1 MLQSD
6 AGLEAIEGSV
16 LLNTDLNI
24 VSLPYRPLLL
34 RDIPS
39 SRGQPAAPI
48 TMGLPTFCCK
58 FRMSPSKTPPSL
70 CEGSWSHTLS
80 NCELTWS
87 DVAAM
92 DLRSIMNCGLLQSS
106 QLYPLCCT
114 FRVRD
119 EEISEPAYTCRMY
132 FLQQDQRLE
141 TVIAELKGLSW
152 SLLTFYPIKWMY
164 RCGLR
169 MSWFSESSSSQKTA
183 SDSSRTGISSL
194 FNSGQNNR
202 GGNLGVAGPP
212 GGFPLMVA
220 AETLAASFGVH
231 MNRSQT
237 GSLDPVSTK
246 SRISL
251 KKSSSGASKSG
262 ASSTSIQSS
271 PHDSSSPK
279 LDVGSSHHKSSLL
292 RSTFARMRQV
302 AMGGA
307 QVNPSISPP
316 SAITTAP
323 TTSSI
328 LLVDTSTAA
337 TTTTTYTSSRSAFH
351 QRLTHFSQTFTHD
364 KSSPRRR
371 KLDQIH
377 RSYQSCQSPHPSDV
391 NVDSEAPLRKVEPRD
406 KKYAQL
412 HLPLTAVLEP
422 SNSFIQSIGDEVLVN
437 GGVHQLVGNS
447 RPGAVPGEEAAIT
460 SANASP
466 VSNALSQSSGMKQPL
481 SSPKSG
487 ENTPLWYLI
496 IVSSSCKNTPNAQEL
511 SCVPRWIGRCYLPA
525 IMYTVDVVRSLDDHI
540 LSMTKPF
547 EVESTPASE
556 PKTIL
561 PNFIALDLGA
571 ANELAVTMPMQLA
584 VVDAAMVAASGGT
597 STSVEAARAGVEGGV
612 RADDTDDHTATMQQ
626 SHLPV
631 EHSTGKGLEPAAA
644 TRSISV
650 TSGIM
655 NTSHSQKEL
664 NAQTARRLLRRP
676 TDPAMSIDSEPGDLH
691 EAVLLD
697 PPILH
702 PERSLVGSLPIHQ
715 CARSTFSAFVP
726 FVVELCVTLVEKFG
740 LNCVGIYRVSGNK
753 LAHDFMAAELCKQ
766 LGEIDASNEK
776 WNDIHALACVLKT
789 LLRNLP
795 DSLIPKV
802 SATDPCFA
810 ISAMYPEFLAASR
823 VESWERRLLSVQR
836 LLSIMECYP
845 KHPEYRVHRATL
857 RYLATHLARVASRQA
872 VNRMT
877 AYNLALVF
885 APNLIQ
891 SNEDSPELFMADS
904 KFKIWLLETII
915 KYHKWVFSPDLG
927 LESGCFVPE
936 DSDKVLLT
944 DEALAEAMAA
954 SSSGTSQGLEFA
966 NQPGRSEGD
975 VRPVLQE
982 MLHAAALLPPPPSTS
997 DLEVAEE
1004 PGPSLDKPTDV
1015 ATVVEQALESSAVEL
1030 QEIQQQHQQQQQLQ
1044 QHQQRHRNRPVSQ
1057 PGGEN
1062 RSHNQERSLS
1072 AGRRREEH
1080 QVRDIDVITH
1090 RTAFSPYKE
1099 VPGSPEKPTLLIIPE
1114 DYCDVEREDSSPARM
1129 QHSLLAHSS
1138 ITAPPSPRI
1147 SSFNPSLNP
1156 STDTTNKATSSSRW
1170 RPFHRQ
1176 RRHSGGEAPES
1187 KSIME
1192 MAVVEAGE
1200 EIYSISHLVAFRR
1213 VKSCRRRG
1221 DHCGEAREALSES
1234 PEPTTQASEEQ
1245 PQKQSTPPSS
1255 SSETLSRVRH
1265 HSLRKWWFR

>member
-1 MLQSD
+1 MLQTHNIAMHIAD
-6 AGLEAIEGSV
+6 AQ
-16 LLNTDLNI
+16 
-24 VSLPYRPLLL
+24 
-34 RDIPS
+34 S
-39 SRGQPAAPI
+39 SR
-48 TMGLPTFCCK
+48 
-58 FRMSPSKTPPSL
+58 SPPSL
-70 CEGSWSHTLS
+70 CEGSWSHPLS
-80 NCELTWS
+80 NCELIWS

-92 DLRSIMNCGLLQSS
+92 DLRSIANCGLLQSG
-106 QLYPLCCT
+106 QLHPICCT
-114 FRVRD
+114 FRVHN
-119 EEISEPAYTCRMY
+119 EEVSDPDYTCRMY

-141 TVIAELKGLSW
+141 AVITDLKGLSE
-152 SLLTFYPIKWMY
+152 SPDTRSDLMCCFPH
-164 RCGLR
+164 LR
-169 MSWFSESSSSQKTA
+169 TQSESPSSQKTA
-183 SDSSRTGISSL
+183 ADTNRTGLSSL
-194 FNSGQNNR
+194 LNSGQNNR

-237 GSLDPVSTK
+237 GSLDTA
-246 SRISL
+246 SRISM
-251 KKSSSGASKSG
+251 KKPSSGASKSG
-262 ASSTSIQSS
+262 ASYTSLQSP
-271 PHDSSSPK
+271 PHDSSSPTP
-279 LDVGSSHHKSSLL
+279 DVGSSHHKSSLL

-307 QVNPSISPP
+307 QMNSS
-316 SAITTAP
+316 TTAP
-323 TTSSI
+323 SATTTVATSSSSF
-328 LLVDTSTAA
+328 LTGTSTAA
-337 TTTTTYTSSRSAFH
+337 VTSSTSTTPRSAFH
-351 QRLTHFSQTFTHD
+351 QRLTHFSQTFAHD

-371 KLDQIH
+371 KLNQ
-377 RSYQSCQSPHPSDV
+377 
-391 NVDSEAPLRKVEPRD
+391 
-406 KKYAQL
+406 
-412 HLPLTAVLEP
+412 
-422 SNSFIQSIGDEVLVN
+422 
-437 GGVHQLVGNS
+437 
-447 RPGAVPGEEAAIT
+447 
-460 SANASP
+460 AS
-466 VSNALSQSSGMKQPL
+466 
-481 SSPKSG
+481 
-487 ENTPLWYLI
+487 
-496 IVSSSCKNTPNAQEL
+496 
-511 SCVPRWIGRCYLPA
+511 
-525 IMYTVDVVRSLDDHI
+525 
-540 LSMTKPF
+540 
-547 EVESTPASE
+547 
-556 PKTIL
+556 
-561 PNFIALDLGA
+561 
-571 ANELAVTMPMQLA
+571 NELAVTMPMQLA

-597 STSVEAARAGVEGGV
+597 STCVEATRAGVEGGV
-612 RADDTDDHTATMQQ
+612 RVSDADHEDYDHTATMQQ
-626 SHLPV
+626 SHVPV
-631 EHSTGKGLEPAAA
+631 ERSTGKGLEPAST

-650 TSGIM
+650 TTAVM
-655 NTSHSQKEL
+655 NTSHSQREL

-676 TDPAMSIDSEPGDLH
+676 TDPNMSIDSEPGDLQ

-702 PERSLVGSLPIHQ
+702 PERSLVGSLPLHQ

-766 LGEIDASNEK
+766 LGEIDATNEK

-802 SATDPCFA
+802 
-810 ISAMYPEFLAASR
+810 MYPEFLAASR

-891 SNEDSPELFMADS
+891 SNEDSPELFIADS

-954 SSSGTSQGLEFA
+954 SSSGTSQDLEFA

-1030 QEIQQQHQQQQQLQ
+1030 QEIQQQQQQQQQLQ
-1044 QHQQRHRNRPVSQ
+1044 QHHQRQRNRPVSQ

-1062 RSHNQERSLS
+1062 RSHNQERITTLLWPSHIFNLLCECRKKNWQKHDGELCTPGGMPHPRRLQTGQS
-1072 AGRRREEH
+1072 KSECSSIGAPARRRAY
-1080 QVRDIDVITH
+1080 RLNH
-1090 RTAFSPYKE
+1090 RRRILES
-1099 VPGSPEKPTLLIIPE
+1099 TLLIIPE
-1114 DYCDVEREDSSPARM
+1114 DHCDVGREDSSSARM
-1129 QHSLLAHSS
+1129 QHSLLAQSPT
-1138 ITAPPSPRI
+1138 TAPPSPRI
-1147 SSFNPSLNP
+1147 SSFNQSQNP
-1156 STDTTNKATSSSRW
+1156 STNTTNKSASSSRW

-1176 RRHSGGEAPES
+1176 RRHSGGEAPHS
-1187 KSIME
+1187 KSTME

-1213 VKSCRRRG
+1213 TKSCRRRG
-1221 DHCGEAREALSES
+1221 DRCAEAGEALSETL
-1234 PEPTTQASEEQ
+1234 ELTTRESEEQ
-1245 PQKQSTPPSS
+1245 SQQMQKHSTPPSS
-1255 SSETLSRVRH
+1255 SSETPFPVRH